1 MSRELLAIYLKDHH
15 AGSTLGIELVKR
27 AARNNAGSAT
37 GRALA
42 ELVDEIELDRSTLEL
57 LMRQLEV
64 QPSSVKRAGAWIA
77 EKVSRV
83 KLNGHL
89 MSYSPL
95 SRMQELE
102 GLSLG
107 IAGKQALWEALG
119 SLPAQDGLA
128 GFDFRDLAQR
138 AQDQRDTVEKL
149 RLEAAGEA
157 LVAD

>member
-1 MSRELLAIYLKDHH
+1 
-15 AGSTLGIELVKR
+15 
-27 AARNNAGSAT
+27 
-37 GRALA
+37 
-42 ELVDEIELDRSTLEL
+42 
-57 LMRQLEV
+57 MRQLDV

-102 GLSLG
+102 GLSMG
-107 IAGKQALWEALG
+107 IAGKKALWDALG
-119 SLPAQDGLA
+119 SLPAEDGLT
-128 GFDFRDLAQR
+128 GFDFEDLAQR
-138 AQDQRDTVEKL
+138 AQDQRDTVEQL